1 MSIVN
6 LEKEISENAAVV
18 STQSYSMSVGEI
30 IRMYIDKEID
40 LHPEYQRFFRWTP
53 EQKSR
58 LIESFLL
65 GIPIP
70 PIFVS
75 EKNDSKW
82 DVIDGLQRLS
92 TILEL
97 VGELRDENGNLKEPL
112 ILGKTRYLPN
122 LEGKQWKSDNQDQEL
137 SESVRIRIKRTRL
150 DANIV
155 KSTSDDIAKYEIFQR
170 LNSGGTH
177 ATEQEIRNCIL
188 IMTNRN
194 FYEWL
199 RSLSEYENFRACL
212 NITDRA
218 IEEAFD
224 TELVVRF
231 IVLSTI
237 KENKLRSINEL
248 GEFLTAELIK
258 YATNEKFN
266 KETVGDAFKKTFDF
280 LADSLSENSFRRYN
294 GIQKRYMGSMLISL
308 FEVVA
313 IGFGYSIINNKE
325 LPTKESFLSKHRLL
339 WEDKSLSFFVGP
351 GKSASARIPKTI
363 AYGRGWFDK

>member
-6 LEKEISENAAVV
+6 LEKEISKNAAVV

-75 EKNDSKW
+75 ERHDSKW

-112 ILGKTRYLPN
+112 ILGKTRYLPS
-122 LEGKQWKSDNQDQEL
+122 LEGKQWKSDNSDQEL

-155 KSTSDDIAKYEIFQR
+155 RSSSDDIAKYEIFQR

-177 ATEQEIRNCIL
+177 ATDQEIRNCIL
-188 IMTNRN
+188 IMTNRS
-194 FYEWL
+194 FYEWVKN
-199 RSLSEYENFRACL
+199 LSDYENFRACL

-224 TELVVRF
+224 MELVVRF
-231 IVLSTI
+231 IVLATI
-237 KENKLRSINEL
+237 EGDKLGPPSEL
-248 GEFLTAELIK
+248 GEFLTEELIK
-258 YATNEKFN
+258 RAKNLNFN
-266 KETVGDAFKKTFDF
+266 KEAAEYAFKATFDF
-280 LADSLSENSFRRYN
+280 LADSLHDNSFRRYDSKKKKHV
-294 GIQKRYMGSMLISL
+294 GAMLISL

-313 IGFGYSIINNKE
+313 IGLGY
-325 LPTKESFLSKHRLL
+325 RLL
-339 WEDKSLSFFVGP
+339 NHQDLPDKETFILKHNSLWDENALSQFSRM
-351 GKSASARIPKTI
+351 SAAARIPKTI